1 MRREDVTDLFAKIP
15 VREHPRVVLVLK
27 GLASINVDT
36 LMRQEA
42 EYVVVRGRE
51 AGTNDEGRAF
61 FVPYEQIS
69 YVKIEKLVRLNDIR
83 TMYGEATVASTSLAD
98 NEADDTAAGTTTPSP
113 AATPAPAGASV
124 QSAAVDPAAIAKQ
137 NLLDRIR
144 AARTSAGGP
153 RPK

>member
-1 MRREDVTDLFAKIP
+1 MRRDDVTALFSKIP
-15 VREHPRVVLVLK
+15 LREHPRVVLVLK

-36 LMRQEA
+36 LMREEA

-61 FVPYEQIS
+61 FIPYEQIS
-69 YVKIEKLVRLNDIR
+69 YVKIEKMVRLNEIR

-98 NEADDTAAGTTTPSP
+98 NESDDAETTTPSP
-113 AATPAPAGASV
+113 TATPAPASV